1 MEEEIFG
8 PVLTIYVYE
17 PSQWKETLNLVDN
30 TSIYALTGCVFSLDQ
45 QALDEAGKDN
55 DGEMLYSETPVLHR
69 VETAL
74 LTCIICG
81 CARSEYLH
89 KMDSFMID

>member
-1 MEEEIFG
+1 MER
-8 PVLTIYVYE
+8 
-17 PSQWKETLNLVDN
+17 
-30 TSIYALTGCVFSLDQ
+30 
-45 QALDEAGKDN
+45 GKDN

-74 LTCIICG
+74 LTCIVCG
-81 CARSEYLH
+81 CAHAEYLH